1 MQLLHYTE
9 EGGLERQGDELD
21 PGFSRP
27 PCVLKERTE
36 LVLHMAAEALDDGG
50 AERQLLAGR
59 LRGLHATL
67 PREKMKF

>member
-36 LVLHMAAEALDDGG
+36 LVLYMAAEAVDEMEQTG
-50 AERQLLAGR
+50 QGR
-59 LRGLHATL
+59 VFL
-67 PREKMKF
+67 PGKHHVRRRSLQ